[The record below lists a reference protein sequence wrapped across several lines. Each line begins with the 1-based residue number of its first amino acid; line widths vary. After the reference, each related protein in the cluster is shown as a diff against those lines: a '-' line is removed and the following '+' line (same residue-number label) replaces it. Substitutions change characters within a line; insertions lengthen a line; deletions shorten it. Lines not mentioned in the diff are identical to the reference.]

1 MINLFIDTSYKALVL
16 GLLKDDTIIDQIQI
30 MSEFNFSEIML
41 PQLDKLL
48 RKNDLKPN
56 EIKKIFVVVGP
67 GSFTGIRIG
76 LTAAKILAQVLDI
89 KIIPLSS
96 LEFMATT
103 DVETKYLIS
112 VIDARHVMV
121 FGGIYNRNGDCICE
135 DKYCQLDELINTAR
149 DSYTIVTYDN
159 NTISDSIIPKYNI
172 EKITELKL
180 IGNGEQDQTAK
191 DGNIASDQ
199 LKGTVIGSMY
209 GWKGNADVGAKA
221 AFDGDINTFFDP
233 PEKGEGYCGL
243 DFGDEYYII
252 SEVKVYSR
260 KDWESRLDGAVIQG
274 SNDGKNWTTL
284 YQFSGNGNNQTGI
297 TAVITDSKAYSKVR
311 YYNEKNHGD
320 VAEIEVYGKKLKQ

>member
-112 VIDARHVMV
+112 VIDARHDMV

-172 EKITELKL
+172 EKIVSHHL
-180 IGNGEQDQTAK
+180 N
-191 DGNIASDQ
+191 
-199 LKGTVIGSMY
+199 
-209 GWKGNADVGAKA
+209 
-221 AFDGDINTFFDP
+221 
-233 PEKGEGYCGL
+233 
-243 DFGDEYYII
+243 DE
-252 SEVKVYSR
+252 
-260 KDWESRLDGAVIQG
+260 
-274 SNDGKNWTTL
+274 GKNALEVNPNYLKKTE
-284 YQFSGNGNNQTGI
+284 
-297 TAVITDSKAYSKVR
+297 AE
-311 YYNEKNHGD
+311 EKLND
-320 VAEIEVYGKKLKQ
+320 KRS